1 MDSELVVAVGHSNK
15 AGISASQAARHACNL
30 KFVEAVARVFISQGG
45 QHKTLEELFGGP
57 CDERVEEGLVH
68 LL

>member
-1 MDSELVVAVGHSNK
+1 MGSELLAVVEHSDV